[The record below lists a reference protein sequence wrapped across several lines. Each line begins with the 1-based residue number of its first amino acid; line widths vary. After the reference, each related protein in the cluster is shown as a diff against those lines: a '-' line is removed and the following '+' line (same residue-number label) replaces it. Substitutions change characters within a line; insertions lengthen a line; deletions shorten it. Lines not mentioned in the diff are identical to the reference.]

1 MTKYVA
7 LTGGIGCGKSVVAR
21 VFSCLRVPV
30 YDSDSKAKELMNCNK
45 NIVNALTNL
54 IGESLYKNSC
64 LQKEVMANAIF
75 SDADLLAKVNSIVH
89 PAVWDDYVAWSE
101 KQHAPFTIMETALLY
116 ETDLYRN
123 FHKSIAVTANEEIRI
138 QRVMQR
144 DGCSY
149 EAVQK
154 RIRNQQSV
162 EKAVQNAD
170 FIIENNDTF
179 VIPQVMEVYNTLKQL

>member
-1 MTKYVA
+1 
-7 LTGGIGCGKSVVAR
+7 
-21 VFSCLRVPV
+21 
-30 YDSDSKAKELMNCNK
+30 MNTDENIK
-45 NIVNALTNL
+45 NSLIRL
-54 IGESLYKNSC
+54 IGNEIYKDGR
-64 LQKEVMANAIF
+64 LQKEVMAKAIF
-75 SDADLLAKVNSIVH
+75 SDEDLLSKVNSIVH
-89 PAVWDDYVAWSE
+89 PAVWNDYVVWSE